1 MCSKDQEFKSI
12 LFSLCYFHACV
23 AGRLRFG
30 PQGWSRSY
38 PFSPGDLT
46 ICTNILY
53 NYLEANPNVSAVVFN
68 PFQAVRGICQS
79 LGANRMDY
87 RFSFETIIETA
98 NITKAS
104 AQVWK

>member
-12 LFSLCYFHACV
+12 LFSLCYFHASV

-38 PFSPGDLT
+38 PFSLGDLT

-53 NYLEANPNVSAVVFN
+53 NYLEANPNVSAVVIN
-68 PFQAVRGICQS
+68 PLQAVHGICHS
-79 LGANRMDY
+79 LGANRMDHS
-87 RFSFETIIETA
+87 FSCEAIIETA
-98 NITKAS
+98 NTI
-104 AQVWK
+104 

>member
-1 MCSKDQEFKSI
+1 
-12 LFSLCYFHACV
+12 
-23 AGRLRFG
+23 
-30 PQGWSRSY
+30 
-38 PFSPGDLT
+38 
-46 ICTNILY
+46 
-53 NYLEANPNVSAVVFN
+53 
-68 PFQAVRGICQS
+68 